1 MVSCEFVKKKIE
13 ENLKGAKVIVNN
25 PRGDDVHFA
34 VEVEFEGFKD
44 KTRVEQH
51 KIVYNALG
59 EKLNACGEPLHALQ
73 IKTLVPNNN

>member
-13 ENLKGAKVIVNN
+13 ENLKGARVIVNN

-34 VEVEFEGFKD
+34 VEVEYEGFIN

-51 KIVYNALG
+51 KMVYNSIG

-73 IKTLVPNNN
+73 IRTKIPNKN